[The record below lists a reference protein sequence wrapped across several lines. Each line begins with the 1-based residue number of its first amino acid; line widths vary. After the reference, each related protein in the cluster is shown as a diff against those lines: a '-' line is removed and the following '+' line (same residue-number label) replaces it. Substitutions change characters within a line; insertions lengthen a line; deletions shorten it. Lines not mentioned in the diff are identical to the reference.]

1 MDLTIFIV
9 STLLVAAFGTAI
21 VVGAPVPLTVPL
33 LLVTAAGSMA
43 GLLAYALLETEPP
56 VAYIV
61 GVVAAVGVTGWAAL
75 KCLLCDW
82 EDRGGDAHLVRH
94 SAPSRKAGGA
104 APDAEPSAH
113 APAQSGDLEV
123 MVAAP

>member
-1 MDLTIFIV
+1 LDLSIFIV
-9 STLLVAAFGTAI
+9 SAVLVAAFGTAI

-33 LLVTAAGSMA
+33 LLVSGAGSMT
-43 GLLAYALLETEPP
+43 GLLFYALLETEPP

-82 EDRGGDAHLVRH
+82 EDRGRL
-94 SAPSRKAGGA
+94 APSLKPGGA
-104 APDAEPSAH
+104 APDAEPTVH
-113 APAQSGDLEV
+113 APAQSGDLEGLD
-123 MVAAP
+123 AAH